1 VLSSFETSGEQPGF
15 AGPLTWFRF
24 NQNEETVVWPA
35 GRLMIFSFSITPG
48 SIIIR
53 RFIPRIGGSKKGAPV
68 MDRLNKFFDLTLRY
82 ALEPGLN
89 WVLEHPI
96 ISVVVV
102 VALVYW
108 SVRGYRIM

>member
-1 VLSSFETSGEQPGF
+1 VVGWQAIFGFSRSLS
-15 AGPLTWFRF
+15 
-24 NQNEETVVWPA
+24 
-35 GRLMIFSFSITPG
+35 

-53 RFIPRIGGSKKGAPV
+53 RFVTRLGGSKKGAI

-82 ALEPGLN
+82 VFEPGLN

-108 SVRGYRIM
+108 SVRGYRIL

>member
-1 VLSSFETSGEQPGF
+1 MGGWQAIFGF
-15 AGPLTWFRF
+15 SRPLR
-24 NQNEETVVWPA
+24 
-35 GRLMIFSFSITPG
+35 

-53 RFIPRIGGSKKGAPV
+53 RFVTRLGGSKKGAI

-82 ALEPGLN
+82 AFEPGLN

-108 SVRGYRIM
+108 SVRGYRIL